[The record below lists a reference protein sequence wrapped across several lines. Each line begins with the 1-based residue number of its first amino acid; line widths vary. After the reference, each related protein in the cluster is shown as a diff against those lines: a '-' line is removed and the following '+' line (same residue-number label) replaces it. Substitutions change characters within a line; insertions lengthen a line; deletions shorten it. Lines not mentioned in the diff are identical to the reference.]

1 MIYDFDKIE
10 DLYNLAKNLDINP
23 ENINELTTY
32 DFASHLPDINEII
45 LNQSKESIMFYDKPN
60 KFSDFVFKTNN
71 SREQIVDPFFSQ
83 HLLGQT
89 FTSNCLYKNTHIY
102 KTDYFIYTEREFYNV
117 SRELGYW
124 FELSKLDKSFVYYNK
139 TLQPCGTLI
148 IPSFIK
154 LPQLYN
160 KVLSFSLGLNPINKK
175 LKIDEHNTTPKL
187 DFYFNIPETTV
198 NTLFN
203 EKLKVKINYVESEDE
218 VVSLIKKDWI
228 D

>member
-1 MIYDFDKIE
+1 MQLIDFSPMTIMIYDFDKIE
-10 DLYNLAKNLDINP
+10 DLFNLAKNLDINP

-32 DFASHLPDINEII
+32 DFVSHLPDINEII

-60 KFSDFVFKTNN
+60 KFSNFVFYTNN

-83 HLLGQT
+83 HLVGQT
-89 FTSNCLYKNTHIY
+89 FASNCLYKNTHIY

-160 KVLSFSLGLNPINKK
+160 KVLSFSLGLNPINK
-175 LKIDEHNTTPKL
+175 N
-187 DFYFNIPETTV
+187 
-198 NTLFN
+198 
-203 EKLKVKINYVESEDE
+203 
-218 VVSLIKKDWI
+218 
-228 D
+228 